1 VLAINGGIPV
11 RTKPWP
17 DWPVHGE
24 LEERLVL
31 EAVRSGRWGGVAHD
45 KIAELETAFA
55 DLQQAKHAIAV
66 TNGTMAITV
75 ALKAV
80 GVEPGDEVIMP
91 PYTFI
96 ATASAALLFGAI
108 PVFADVQEGTM
119 LLDPERVEAAITPR
133 TKAILAV
140 HIGGASADMDRL
152 RAIAAKHKLRLVE
165 DAAQAAGAA
174 WQGRGVGAIG
184 DIGTFSFQSSKNVT
198 AGEGGMI
205 VTNDDAI
212 ADMAWSIANVGRVRG
227 GAWYGHANIGWNL
240 RMTELQAA
248 LALAQLTR
256 LETQMQRRESNARL
270 LSQLLVQIEGIG
282 CMDRHPG
289 VTRHAYHLFMFT
301 LNGPYAGEASKQ
313 EIIARL
319 NAEGIPVTHGY
330 PSLNRNDAI
339 VREVDKL
346 RGGGK
351 PAAECPVSESMSG
364 GRLLWLHQ
372 NVLLAD
378 EEAMY
383 EIATGVRKVM
393 ESFR

>member
-1 VLAINGGIPV
+1 MLAINGGKPV
-11 RTKPWP
+11 RTKPFP
-17 DWPVHGE
+17 EWPVHGE

-31 EAVRSGRWGGVAHD
+31 EAVRSGRWGGVAYD
-45 KIAELETAFA
+45 KIARFEAAFA
-55 DLQQAKHAIAV
+55 ELQQARHAIAV
-66 TNGTMAITV
+66 ANGTMAITV

-152 RAIAAKHKLRLVE
+152 RAIAAQHRLRLVE
-165 DAAQAAGAA
+165 DAAQAVGAE

-184 DIGTFSFQSSKNVT
+184 DIGTFSFQSSKNLT

-212 ADMAWSIANVGRVRG
+212 ADLAWSIANVGRIRG
-227 GAWYGHANIGWNL
+227 GAWYGHANVGWNL
-240 RMTELQAA
+240 RMTELQAT
-248 LALAQLTR
+248 LGLAQLTR
-256 LETQMQRRESNARL
+256 LEAQMQLRENNARL
-270 LSQLLVQIEGIG
+270 LSQLLGQIEGIG
-282 CMDRHPG
+282 CLDRHPG

-301 LNGPYAGEASKQ
+301 LDGPYAGEANKK
-313 EIIARL
+313 EVIARL

-330 PSLNRNDAI
+330 PSLNRNEAI
-339 VREVDKL
+339 RREIDKL
-346 RGGGK
+346 TGGAK
-351 PAAECPVSESMSG
+351 PAADCPVSENMSG

-383 EIATGVRKVM
+383 DIAAGVRKVM
-393 ESFR
+393 ESLL